1 MVGIVLQNALNSS
14 ISAQYLRVSTTM
26 MSRCTDT
33 ICRGSPLSTTADHL
47 PCLICAAFGADRATF
62 IVSAVSCS
70 TSTVKRP
77 LSARKP
83 HCRRSQDVDTP
94 PRLAPTPPARGFQ
107 TPRQGTL
114 SRTVGCLG
122 FFGKK
127 KKKSPHKCRF
137 LHPFFAILNVKKQK
151 INANFIFRKLSK

>member
-47 PCLICAAFGADRATF
+47 PCLICAAFGANRATF

-70 TSTVKRP
+70 TVTPSGENRGVSGRFSMMTASDITAPSEGNRTTRHGSEGVLMVNVWGMNQKTIGKVSGKWLVGLTSP
-77 LSARKP
+77 SGLLSP
-83 HCRRSQDVDTP
+83 IINF
-94 PRLAPTPPARGFQ
+94 PA
-107 TPRQGTL
+107 
-114 SRTVGCLG
+114 
-122 FFGKK
+122 
-127 KKKSPHKCRF
+127 
-137 LHPFFAILNVKKQK
+137 
-151 INANFIFRKLSK
+151 